1 MKRGITPNHQW
12 YRDLTASWLREA
24 RCRLNARRHTRA
36 SGYFI
41 GLDVAYADNIA
52 LSIGERSI
60 IDQVNNIRDMIV
72 SRV

>member
-24 RCRLNARRHTRA
+24 RCRLNAEDTRA
-36 SGYFI
+36 SGYFL
-41 GLDVAYADNIA
+41 GLDVGHAYNIA
-52 LSIGERSI
+52 LSIGERST